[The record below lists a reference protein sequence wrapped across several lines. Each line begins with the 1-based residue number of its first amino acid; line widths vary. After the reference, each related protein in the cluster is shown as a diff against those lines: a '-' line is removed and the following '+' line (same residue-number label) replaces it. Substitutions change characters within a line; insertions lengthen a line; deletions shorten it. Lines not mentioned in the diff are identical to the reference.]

1 MKNNTTLYALI
12 ADQLDNIIQLLYLD
26 NTPSQRQQI
35 ALALSTITDLLTQL
49 T

>member
-1 MKNNTTLYALI
+1 MNNATIYELI
-12 ADQLDNIIQLLYLD
+12 SDQLDNIIQLLYLE

-35 ALALSTITDLLTQL
+35 ALALSTIKDLLTQL

>member
-1 MKNNTTLYALI
+1 MNNKAIYELI
-12 ADQLDNIIQLLYLD
+12 SDQLDNIIQLLYLE
-26 NTPSQRQQI
+26 NTSSQRQQI